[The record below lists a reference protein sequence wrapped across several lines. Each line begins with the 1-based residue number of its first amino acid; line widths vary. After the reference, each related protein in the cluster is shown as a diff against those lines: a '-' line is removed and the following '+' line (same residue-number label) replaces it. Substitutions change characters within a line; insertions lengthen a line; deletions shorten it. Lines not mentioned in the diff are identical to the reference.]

1 MNPLTQDLV
10 RLRKRG
16 RNREIDKRE
25 FVVLEHFSD
34 FVYLGK
40 REITIETNNTVID
53 RLSKHEEER
62 K

>member
-40 REITIETNNTVID
+40 MMENNN
-53 RLSKHEEER
+53 RNQ
-62 K
+62 